1 MHDEPL
7 DAEGLVRQDA
17 DRVRRCGIGA
27 TERARGC
34 GYTPLPGVWI
44 DSTLRCM
51 TALSVVCP
59 DPGAVLQHLPGSTC
73 FQANGGMVARP
84 ARTVN
89 SNARSDT
96 SGVRDEIRRESGA
109 SGTREGG
116 ARRR

>member
-17 DRVRRCGIGA
+17 GRVRRCAINA

-51 TALSVVCP
+51 TVSSVVCP

-84 ARTVN
+84 APTVN
-89 SNARSDT
+89 SNVRSDL
-96 SGVRDEIRRESGA
+96 S
-109 SGTREGG
+109 TRAAKSEEFP
-116 ARRR
+116 ARRARPRWDARRW